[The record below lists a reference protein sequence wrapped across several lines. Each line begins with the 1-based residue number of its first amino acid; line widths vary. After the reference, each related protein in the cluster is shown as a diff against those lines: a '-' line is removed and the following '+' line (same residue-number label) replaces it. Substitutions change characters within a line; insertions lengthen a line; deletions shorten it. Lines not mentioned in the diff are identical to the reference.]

1 MTHEVFAHLILICD
15 YGREFRNKY
24 DRMNGSLTITL
35 GVCRGEASPYPVEL
49 SWTDRDAR
57 LIMIHSP
64 TGWSIHMV
72 SAKVFQL
79 RGLVTHE
86 PLLVT

>member
-49 SWTDRDAR
+49 S
-57 LIMIHSP
+57 
-64 TGWSIHMV
+64 
-72 SAKVFQL
+72 
-79 RGLVTHE
+79 
-86 PLLVT
+86 

>member
-1 MTHEVFAHLILICD
+1 MTHEVLAHLILIRN
-15 YGREFRNKY
+15 YGKVFRNKY
-24 DRMNGSLTITL
+24 DRMNSSLTITL
-35 GVCRGEASPYPVEL
+35 GICRGKAGSYPVQL
-49 SWTDRDAR
+49 SWANRDAR
-57 LIMIHSP
+57 LIAIYSP

-79 RGLVTHE
+79 RGLATHE